1 MPATQSTLAI
11 SGVVSCGEISTGSSL
26 SAEEDAVQSNILTS
40 LPDGMILGENGAALK
55 KDVDPL
61 VALDFSL
68 VRGAERTTINEKMQC
83 VLERSTKADVIDL
96 FVLAF
101 HTRWV
106 RGGKGERKLFYDMM
120 SVLAETNRAEVLH
133 VLKWVPEYG
142 CWKDLLAMAES
153 EEKEDFTEAVCK
165 LFAEELKKDWEVFS
179 KQGSR
184 GKMSLAAKYA
194 PRQKGQ
200 FSKTMRADNKIARLW
215 LLGADERRGEEAKT
229 ESLSKMYRQ
238 RISALCKAID
248 VAEQK
253 MCSGAWGDI
262 DFKRIPGVC
271 LDRNKRAFL
280 MEGKNKTASQ
290 NEDRMRCR
298 DNLLKT
304 AGEEQTKSLNANIFP
319 HELVQ
324 QVLLFCLHGFTFESY
339 FHCLNT
345 EDLLAFQVMNPP
357 KSRTLGRSSMR
368 NELTPAM
375 EIVINAQWKSLLANL
390 CSMLENRKDELA
402 EGAAKVDAVENMQDA
417 KAACMGNAF
426 EQVTLVHCANH

>member
-1 MPATQSTLAI
+1 MCYLNTYDNR
-11 SGVVSCGEISTGSSL
+11 GSLL
-26 SAEEDAVQSNILTS
+26 SAEDDAVQSNILTS
-40 LPDGMILGENGAALK
+40 LPDDIMLGENGAALK

-68 VRGAERTTINEKMQC
+68 VRGAERTTIEERMQC
-83 VLERSTKADVIDL
+83 VLENSSKADVIDL

-120 SVLAETNRAEVLH
+120 SVLAEKNRAEVLH

-142 CWKDLLAMAES
+142 CWKDLLGIAERQQQ
-153 EEKEDFTEAVCK
+153 EDMTETVCE
-165 LFAEELKKDWEVFS
+165 LFAGQLQKDWEVFS
-179 KQGSR
+179 KEGSR

-194 PRQKGQ
+194 PRQKGH
-200 FSKTMRADNKIARLW
+200 FSKTMRADKKIARLW
-215 LLGADERRGEEAKT
+215 LLGGDEKGVEEAKT
-229 ESLSKMYRQ
+229 ENLSQMYRQ

-248 VAEQK
+248 VTEQK

-262 DFKRIPGVC
+262 DFKRMPGVC

-324 QVLLFCLHGFTFESY
+324 QVLLFCFDGSTFESY
-339 FHCLNT
+339 SNCWNT
-345 EDLLAFQVMNPP
+345 EDVLGFQVINPP
-357 KSRTLGRSSMR
+357 KSRTLGRSSM
-368 NELTPAM
+368 
-375 EIVINAQWKSLLANL
+375 
-390 CSMLENRKDELA
+390 
-402 EGAAKVDAVENMQDA
+402 
-417 KAACMGNAF
+417 
-426 EQVTLVHCANH
+426 